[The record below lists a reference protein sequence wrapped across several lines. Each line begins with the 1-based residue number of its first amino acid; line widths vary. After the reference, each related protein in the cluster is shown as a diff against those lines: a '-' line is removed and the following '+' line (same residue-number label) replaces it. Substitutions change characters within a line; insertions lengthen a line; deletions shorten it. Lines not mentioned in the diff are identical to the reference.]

1 MGFVSHGRKTIAP
14 AVNWGNVPAEPLL
27 TLGPWQLLFLVVAG
41 VGAGLTGS
49 IAGLA
54 SLVSYPALL
63 AIGVPPVTANVT
75 NTVALMGNTVGSAAG
90 SRPELRGQ
98 RARLLRLCAITAVG
112 GAAGSALLLLTPEG
126 TFAYIVPFLIGGASI
141 LLLFSP
147 RLAERAGRGDGGL
160 TAGTATGA
168 FLVAIYGGY
177 FGAAA
182 GVIMLALLSAAWAQP
197 LARTNAAKNIVT
209 GAANLVA
216 AVVFA
221 FTGSV
226 LWPAAAA
233 LCLGL
238 VAGSFVGP
246 AVVRRLPAAPLRVAI
261 ALAGMGLAVT
271 LAWQAWN

>member
-1 MGFVSHGRKTIAP
+1 MP
-14 AVNWGNVPAEPLL
+14 ADPLL
-27 TLGPWQLLFLVVAG
+27 TLGPWQLAFLVVAG

-63 AIGVPPVTANVT
+63 AVGVPPVSANVT
-75 NTVALMGNTVGSAAG
+75 NTVALMGNTVGAAAG

-98 RARLLRLCAITAVG
+98 RNRLLRLCAITAVG

-126 TFAYIVPFLIGGASI
+126 TFASIVPFLIAGASV

-147 RLAERAGRGDGGL
+147 RLAERAARGDGGV
-160 TAGTATGA
+160 TAGTGVGA

-182 GVIMLALLSAAWAQP
+182 GVVMLALLSAAWAQP
-197 LARTNAAKNIVT
+197 LARTNAAKNVVT
-209 GAANLVA
+209 GAANMVA
-216 AVVFA
+216 ALVFA
-221 FTGSV
+221 FTGPV

-233 LCLGL
+233 LCVGL
-238 VAGSFVGP
+238 VAGSFAGP
-246 AVVRRLPAAPLRVAI
+246 AVVRRLPPAPLRIAI
-261 ALAGMGLAVT
+261 ALAGLGLAGA
-271 LAWQAWN
+271 LGWQAWA